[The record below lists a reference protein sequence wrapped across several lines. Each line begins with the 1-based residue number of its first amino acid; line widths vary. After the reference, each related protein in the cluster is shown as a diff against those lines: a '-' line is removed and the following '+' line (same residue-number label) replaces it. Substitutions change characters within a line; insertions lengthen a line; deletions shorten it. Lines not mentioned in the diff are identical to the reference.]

1 MTTDQ
6 SENPIEP
13 QDVPEDDGVLQPGD
27 SLETDDLA
35 SDPLDTGISPPER
48 RPASERYGVTF
59 NEARTGAPL
68 DQRLA
73 EEEPDFGEPAS
84 LDNRPEPESD
94 APPDPDQLEPDRR
107 AGRLVAEDEGAHTVS
122 SPNYLARD
130 MGIDGGAASA
140 EEAAMHIAD
149 ADVRDTRERD
159 AEAAESWQ
167 DPLTRDT

>member
-1 MTTDQ
+1 MTTDP
-6 SENPIEP
+6 SENPIQS
-13 QDVPEDDGVLQPGD
+13 QDVPEDDGILQPGD
-27 SLETDDLA
+27 SLETDDLSA
-35 SDPLDTGISPPER
+35 DPLDTGISPPER
-48 RPASERYGVTF
+48 KPASEKHGVTL

-84 LDNRPEPESD
+84 LDNRPEPEQD
-94 APPDPDQLEPDRR
+94 APPVEDLEPDQR

-140 EEAAMHIAD
+140 EEAAMHVAD
-149 ADVRDTRERD
+149 ADVRDTREQD
-159 AEAAESWQ
+159 AEAAETWQ
-167 DPLTRDT
+167 DPLSRNS